1 VRLLAPAEPS
11 VSRPQDRRK
20 ITVRLNGIQA
30 AITVVFAV
38 LALAFWYFQVV
49 QHAKFRELA
58 ENNHQRTLSLRAP
71 RGVLYDRHGAVL
83 VENRDSFVISLV
95 REHIKDADETIRL
108 LCRVAQLDEAAVR
121 ETVRRNRNLPAY
133 RPIRWSRTPRSRRW
147 RP

>member
-1 VRLLAPAEPS
+1 MRLLAPAEPS

-71 RGVLYDRHGAVL
+71 PTPPTLAQSAHAPFADLYRFSIVAV
-83 VENRDSFVISLV
+83 
-95 REHIKDADETIRL
+95 DEP
-108 LCRVAQLDEAAVR
+108 RVAATIGGCWSYYASWDVAR
-121 ETVRRNRNLPAY
+121 EL
-133 RPIRWSRTPRSRRW
+133 
-147 RP
+147 